1 MVRAKRI
8 LNFPVIKWDAGDD
21 RSCLPFLSDGEETE
35 KEKEG
40 TSAIDLQALY
50 LQMERLPLCSSELA
64 TVTRY
69 IRCHS
74 GAS

>member
-1 MVRAKRI
+1 MNLVQIHWFCTLGNLVWELHSPENMVRAKRI

-40 TSAIDLQALY
+40 TSAIDL
-50 LQMERLPLCSSELA
+50 
-64 TVTRY
+64 
-69 IRCHS
+69 
-74 GAS
+74 